1 MIITPPELTPYERK
15 RCINDLEYLLMID
28 LENAAERH
36 ERLR

>member
-1 MIITPPELTPYERK
+1 MNASVASMTLNIF
-15 RCINDLEYLLMID
+15 LMID